1 MQEQDS
7 WAGTVRLAFQCVGI
21 LYGDV
26 GTSPLYVYSAAFEH
40 GVGHPDDVLGVLSLI
55 IYSFILFTVIKI
67 AEDEMVSSCSKHGTA
82 PSATLRRANWLKN
95 LLETSKPAKISL
107 FLLTILAIAMVIS
120 DAVLTP
126 PISVLSAVSGL
137 KEKLPGLTTDQIV
150 WITVAILVLLFAI
163 QRFGTDKVGYS
174 FAPIILLWLLL
185 IGVVG
190 LYNLIK
196 YDVGVLRS
204 FNPKYIIDYFR
215 RNKKEGWVS
224 LGDILLVFTGTEA
237 LFANLGYFSIR
248 SIQAKEMLEN
258 HDLKRI
264 PGVGLF
270 YTELVQGIPPIFPH
284 LIEKIPTIHS
294 VLIFVSIKHLHVPH
308 VDASERFLFR
318 QVEPKEYKVFRCV
331 ARYGY
336 RDSLD
341 EEADGFVIA
350 LVECL
355 QYYIRD
361 VNLYSADEVQNI
373 SYPISRDQSLSREKP
388 SGRHAIHAEEMIT
401 PIQSFSELTT
411 MSNAASNRLP
421 QFQASK
427 MNIEEL
433 AKIEEEQK
441 FIQREAEK
449 GAVYILGESEV
460 VARPQS
466 SLLKKIV
473 VNYIYSFLRKNF
485 MQGEKMLSIPHGKL
499 LKVGISYEI

>member
-1 MQEQDS
+1 M
-7 WAGTVRLAFQCVGI
+7 
-21 LYGDV
+21 
-26 GTSPLYVYSAAFEH
+26 
-40 GVGHPDDVLGVLSLI
+40 
-55 IYSFILFTVIKI
+55 
-67 AEDEMVSSCSKHGTA
+67 
-82 PSATLRRANWLKN
+82 
-95 LLETSKPAKISL
+95 LLVWKISIWWIVL
-107 FLLTILAIAMVIS
+107 FFLTFIPIESIYLSSVLYKFTHGPYVPVIMS
-120 DAVLTP
+120 AVLM
-126 PISVLSAVSGL
+126 VVM
-137 KEKLPGLTTDQIV
+137 IV
-150 WITVAILVLLFAI
+150 WHYVHAK
-163 QRFGTDKVGYS
+163 RY
-174 FAPIILLWLLL
+174 
-185 IGVVG
+185 
-190 LYNLIK
+190 K
-196 YDVGVLRS
+196 YELKHTLS
-204 FNPKYIIDYFR
+204 P
-215 RNKKEGWVS
+215 NK
-224 LGDILLVFTGTEA
+224 
-237 LFANLGYFSIR
+237 
-248 SIQAKEMLEN
+248 AKEMLEN